1 MEQTKVGPINQI
13 RRCSFSI
20 EALGYRPFNL
30 MGKTAAVRTAL
41 EVGSFVATMRF
52 ICRDQEAH
60 LPWPRGSFV
69 ATTRLLCRVH
79 EACVSTQTYQTDNIM
94 ISNLTPSDLIWYL
107 LNHRTHN
114 NDFFSCPIAQW
125 RADTCECPGLTRTK
139 LLDWM
144 PLPRPKSSFITN
156 LLIGWPPPYR
166 DPVDAQD
173 DRPLSL
179 PIYAPLSIRRLY
191 VVRISSVC
199 LYVFCMLSV
208 YRLYVV
214 CMSSVCLLY
223 VFCMSSVCQLYVVC
237 MSSVCR
243 LYVACMSSVCRLY
256 VLCMS
261 SLSSVC
267 LLYVVCMFTYGVF
280 MSFGCR
286 QYAVCMS
293 SVCFM

>member
-1 MEQTKVGPINQI
+1 MRPKNTWIGKIKKELSKTNNVRRNIGVCGWGMKLQKIARGFCVGCVCPRVISSICIVCLWICVLFVCHI
-13 RRCSFSI
+13 RVRCF
-20 EALGYRPFNL
+20 LY
-30 MGKTAAVRTAL
+30 V
-41 EVGSFVATMRF
+41 
-52 ICRDQEAH
+52 
-60 LPWPRGSFV
+60 
-69 ATTRLLCRVH
+69 
-79 EACVSTQTYQTDNIM
+79 VS
-94 ISNLTPSDLIWYL
+94 L
-107 LNHRTHN
+107 
-114 NDFFSCPIAQW
+114 QW

-166 DPVDAQD
+166 DPADAQD

-267 LLYVVCMFTYGVF
+267 LLYVVCMFMYGVF